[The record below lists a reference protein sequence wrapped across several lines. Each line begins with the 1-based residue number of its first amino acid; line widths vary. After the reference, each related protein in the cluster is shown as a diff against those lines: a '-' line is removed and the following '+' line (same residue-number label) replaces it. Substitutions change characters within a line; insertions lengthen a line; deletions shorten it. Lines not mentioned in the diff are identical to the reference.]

1 MGEILGLGRPHYPS
15 LVASEENMLS
25 LFHTIV
31 DAPRVD
37 PRWKDRAHWPPE
49 MIAELDEGITAV
61 KRYHARMWENFHK
74 LRKMLDDFVPD
85 CIIIVVDYQYEHVND

>member
-1 MGEILGLGRPHYPS
+1 MGEILGLGGTHYPS

-37 PRWKDRAHWPPE
+37 PRWKDRANWPPE
-49 MIAELDEGITAV
+49 MVAELD
-61 KRYHARMWENFHK
+61 
-74 LRKMLDDFVPD
+74 
-85 CIIIVVDYQYEHVND
+85 